1 MFEVG
6 TCDGRVLILKV
17 GETPLGVEEIRKN
30 CAGYAAIRELGLGR
44 LIPEISSWSVGERE
58 AFILMEHCGNDF
70 VTESRRLSDPE
81 AMYRQL
87 VDLLRDV
94 YQYSIAMRRRGG
106 GRTVLVAKQRIA
118 TLYSQQLGPVL
129 DRQGHHAPLI
139 ERVQKVAIEAG
150 PLSCFASWEFAPRNV
165 FLSDGRLK
173 FADPNWVV
181 TGLPIIELAMFAG
194 MARDNMHLPG
204 SDLGYQV
211 IEDFAVCELSEL
223 LRIEHRDAQKT
234 FWIGRALQCL
244 LGARNRLSKFGNAH
258 PQVPTLFGLGI
269 TYLEKVV
276 AG

>member
-1 MFEVG
+1 MSLTANLCRAHRLSIRRTYLQGQRCKSVFEVG

-194 MARDNMHLPG
+194 MAPG
-204 SDLGYQV
+204 FSRPMRTMCREYHVLAAR
-211 IEDFAVCELSEL
+211 ES
-223 LRIEHRDAQKT
+223 
-234 FWIGRALQCL
+234 
-244 LGARNRLSKFGNAH
+244 GAASH
-258 PQVPTLFGLGI
+258 
-269 TYLEKVV
+269 
-276 AG
+276 